1 MKLKSKIKDFFIFFT
16 FFVLFISSIFILS
29 FNKQNLLTE
38 IHATNESLISM
49 DLGYSS
55 LFNIIND
62 GTEEFLG
69 DYKQT
74 ITSKLKNL
82 FLNIPKIIM
91 YKIGFV
97 EKENFEKIYL
107 DINFKN
113 YQIILED
120 RNKVLKKGH
129 AINEKFREVNANVW
143 NNGKKYKAKVR
154 LKGILNTHWYNERRM
169 SLKIKLSKNETIMGY
184 NEFSIQKPR
193 ERQWP
198 FNKAFEKFSAKN
210 GILST
215 NSDLLKVVV
224 NGRNWGVMLL
234 EQSLNKNFLEN
245 KKKKEGLIF
254 KFGNEQIWYEGWTSN
269 PYYLYRLGDPTL
281 NYRVYNINKIINSES
296 LQENIHNRKI
306 ISYVLNKFENY
317 DSNLFD
323 NQKMSTA
330 FYSSLVW
337 GQFHNLLNNNTSYYF
352 NPYLLKL
359 EPIVRDQYSIETFN
373 NKSNIQQWP
382 PPIQFLK
389 SLKITEYE
397 KNEILKKIYKNF
409 SSIEEEFLKA
419 KILFPVDALKTTNI
433 LNQNINIIN
442 NNKKEFINFNEEEYY
457 KILDNGINIDFYQNE
472 QFKKHNGKI
481 QLQNENQKNRIKKI
495 LHFNHYKNGKIKIYN
510 LLTEPIIINKIIH
523 ENTNIIKEKI
533 LIPGY
538 LDNGSPFI
546 LNTNLKGFKDNSI
559 YIESE
564 FNNKTYK
571 NVNLFTLFENVKNP
585 LLNNTKI
592 PNFIKI
598 KNDKYFI
605 QSGEYF
611 VKENINLEGQLI
623 IEEGVNLKFDEEI
636 SIIIKGSIIAEGE
649 KNNQIFFES
658 ADSTWGGIY
667 VFDSKDD
674 SKLSNVV
681 LKNMS
686 GLRDSILKLTGSINF
701 YKTNVELENV
711 EFINNYSEDALNII
725 DSEFKI
731 TNIKFINTLSDALD
745 SDYSS
750 GFIKNTILQDIGG
763 DGLDFSGS
771 EVFINNVLGLNIK
784 DKAISVGENSNIDIY
799 DLKLEKVGVGVAV
812 KDGSF
817 SQVNNCQIK
826 DVNLYPFMTYIKK
839 KMYLFPELQIKECTY
854 FKSEKNKN
862 IKISDPSIK
871 YFRQVGT
878 ILTDDSNKKILEKKL
893 DVSKLYENTVMSK

>member
-1 MKLKSKIKDFFIFFT
+1 MKLKYKIKDFFIFFT
-16 FFVLFISSIFILS
+16 IFVLFIFFIFVLS
-29 FNKQNLLTE
+29 FNKKNLVTE

-62 GTEEFLG
+62 GSEEYLG
-69 DYKQT
+69 DYNQT
-74 ITSKLKNL
+74 IINKLNNL

-91 YKIGFV
+91 YKIGAV
-97 EKENFEKIYL
+97 EKKNFEKIYL

-120 RNKVLKKGH
+120 RNKVLQKGH

-154 LKGILNTHWYNERRM
+154 LKGILKTHWYNERRM
-169 SLKIKLSKNETIMGY
+169 SLKIKLSNNETIMGY

-198 FNKAFEKFSAKN
+198 FNKAFEEFSDKN

-215 NSDLLKVVV
+215 NSDFLKVVV
-224 NGRNWGVMLL
+224 NGRNWGVMLI
-234 EQSLNKNFLEN
+234 EQSLNKNYLEN

-254 KFGNEQIWYEGWTSN
+254 KFGNEEIWYEGWSNN
-269 PYYLYRLGDPTL
+269 PYFLYRLGDPTL
-281 NYRVYNINKIINSES
+281 NYRVYDINKIINSES
-296 LQENIHNRKI
+296 SQQNIHNRKI
-306 ISYVLNKFENY
+306 ISYVLKKFENY
-317 DSNLFD
+317 DSNLF
-323 NQKMSTA
+323 NKHKMSTA

-359 EPIVRDQYSIETFN
+359 EPIVRDQYAFEIFK
-373 NKSNIQQWP
+373 NKKDIQQWP

-389 SLKITEYE
+389 SLKITQNE
-397 KNEILKKIYKNF
+397 KNEILKKINKNF
-409 SSIEEEFLKA
+409 SIIEEEFLKA
-419 KILFPVDALKTTNI
+419 KTLFPVDALKTTNI
-433 LNQNINIIN
+433 LNQNINTI
-442 NNKKEFINFNEEEYY
+442 KKNTQEFVTFDEKKYY
-457 KILDNGINIDFYQNE
+457 NILDSGINIDFYQNE
-472 QFKKHNGKI
+472 QFKKFNGAI
-481 QLQNENQKNRIKKI
+481 ELQNENQKERIKKI

-510 LLTEPIIINKIIH
+510 LLTEPIIINEIIH
-523 ENTNIIKEKI
+523 ANKNIISNKI

-538 LDNGSPFI
+538 LDNKSPFV

-559 YIESE
+559 YIKSE

-571 NVNLFTLFENVKNP
+571 NVNSLTLFEKVKNP
-585 LLNNTKI
+585 LINNTKI
-592 PNFIKI
+592 PNFINI
-598 KNDKYFI
+598 KNDKYYI

-611 VKENINLEGQLI
+611 VKENINIEGQLI
-623 IEEGVNLKFDEEI
+623 IEEGVNLKFDEKI
-636 SIIIKGSIIAEGE
+636 SLIIKGSLIAQGE
-649 KNNQIFFES
+649 KNNKIVFES
-658 ADSTWGGIY
+658 SNRTWGGIY
-667 VFDSKDD
+667 VYDSKNN

-681 LKNMS
+681 FNNMS
-686 GLRDSILKLTGSINF
+686 GVKDSILQLTGSINF
-701 YKTNVELENV
+701 YNTKVELENV
-711 EFINNYSEDALNII
+711 EFKNNYSEDALNII
-725 DSEFKI
+725 NSEFKI
-731 TNIKFINTLSDALD
+731 KNIKFISIYSDALD

-750 GFIKNTILQDIGG
+750 GSIKNTTLQEIGG

-771 EVFINNVLGLNIK
+771 MVSLNNVRALNVK

-812 KDGSF
+812 KDGSL
-817 SQVNNCQIK
+817 SQVKNCQIK
-826 DVNLYPFMTYIKK
+826 NVNLYPFMTYIKK
-839 KMYLFPELQIKECTY
+839 KMYLSPELRIKECTY
-854 FKSEKNKN
+854 YKSENDKN
-862 IKISDPSIK
+862 IKISDPNIK

-893 DVSKLYENTVMSK
+893 DVNQLYQSSIMSK